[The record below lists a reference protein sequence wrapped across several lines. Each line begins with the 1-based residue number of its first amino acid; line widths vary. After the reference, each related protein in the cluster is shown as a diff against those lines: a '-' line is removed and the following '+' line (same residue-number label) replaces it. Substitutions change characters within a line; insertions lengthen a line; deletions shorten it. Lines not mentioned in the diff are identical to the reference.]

1 MDGMASLPPASAL
14 EAMRRDCA
22 AAELVAE
29 KRRQELEKAKHSEDQ
44 KLRELHVE
52 QTQKAHEDRAAS
64 KRVLDEMKQVR
75 RKVHSQLRA
84 AEAKAFHSIDAS
96 HNALARA
103 GQRALTAR
111 QHTDQWEAH
120 ADITERQTEQS
131 IQKDKECLDSIR
143 EVAARRVAVMEDI
156 ATERVQKSHK
166 LLQDSKQQELGLT
179 KQQQKQL
186 ETRAHQAARTGQ
198 IQVNNVTRAGDQA
211 KAQMKMAE
219 AKAAEE
225 KMRMTRDI
233 ERSIQAGASRIAA
246 AERELKVQEHEITAA
261 LSREQVCASQ
271 IKRVAQ
277 ELKDNSQEEFRERK
291 KELEAMLERAAE
303 YEHSKKKP
311 HQDAQVSMQEKTE
324 VVTQRGHQAAL
335 AARQRAG
342 LEVEDIQRRL
352 VEAKEQLAKL
362 EVKCAACL
370 KELNGRW
377 EDAKVVYAAK
387 VEEVERQTQDLLE
400 KLEAHK
406 ALHEDYC
413 AQSLRQVEELQQE
426 RQAAARNQGA
436 LSQELVKHRATF
448 CQQKSAQTRR
458 QAEARLEETK
468 RHVEDMRRRSQER
481 AEMGKDIAQEKVRIA
496 QQRFTEQV
504 EVAERRANEA
514 MDARD
519 KAKAAFLEAL
529 ARCSGAADEAQRRG
543 LHETAQLLMPKDA
556 WCGFSTPRP
565 KTEESTRPET
575 ASGVEVWTLGKEM
588 KETSSTVFPD
598 RGGTP
603 LEANL
608 KEELSMTDDT
618 FH

>member
-291 KELEAMLERAAE
+291 KELEAMLERAGRAQQE
-303 YEHSKKKP
+303 EAAPRRTSFDAGEDRGCHPAGPPGGAGRAPASRLRSGRHPAATGRSKGAAGK
-311 HQDAQVSMQEKTE
+311 ARGE
-324 VVTQRGHQAAL
+324 VRGMP
-335 AARQRAG
+335 QRAERPLG
-342 LEVEDIQRRL
+342 
-352 VEAKEQLAKL
+352 
-362 EVKCAACL
+362 
-370 KELNGRW
+370 G
-377 EDAKVVYAAK
+377 DAKVVYAAK

-588 KETSSTVFPD
+588 KERPVPRSSRTV
-598 RGGTP
+598 
-603 LEANL
+603 EAL
-608 KEELSMTDDT
+608 RWRQI
-618 FH
+618 